1 MTMMAALAS
10 CTLLGLQH
18 GIDWDHIAAISDV
31 TSVQTTRAKATRC
44 GFLYAVGHAATIGVL
59 GITVIVLGHS
69 VPQSVSGWM
78 QKVVGLTLLL
88 LGAYVV
94 STLFSSRGPVSRGQA
109 ILNLLGRLHT
119 HNGKIP
125 DPLNDQRYGSKS
137 ALSLGVL
144 HGIGAET
151 PTQLSMLAIAMNM
164 GGLRGGILGLVVF
177 ALSMFVSNMALTA
190 AATSVFTLSKLRPAL
205 FRWLGALTAGY
216 SLWIGAVLVAS

>member
-1 MTMMAALAS
+1 
-10 CTLLGLQH
+10 
-18 GIDWDHIAAISDV
+18 
-31 TSVQTTRAKATRC
+31 
-44 GFLYAVGHAATIGVL
+44 
-59 GITVIVLGHS
+59 
-69 VPQSVSGWM
+69 M
-78 QKVVGLTLLL
+78 QKVVGFTLLI

-109 ILNLLGRLHT
+109 ILNLIRRLHA
-119 HNGKIP
+119 HNGK
-125 DPLNDQRYGSKS
+125 DADRSDDRRYGTKS
-137 ALSLGVL
+137 AVSLGVL

-177 ALSMFVSNMALTA
+177 ALAMFVSNMALTA
-190 AATSVFTLSKLRPAL
+190 AATSVFTMSKLRPTL